1 MLEIAVLMALS
12 LLGAQQSPSPR
23 VEVTSDGM
31 TVVHQPQTHILV
43 ARVDEDGS
51 VSTACATGEEE
62 VKALLVA
69 KTPKKG
75 K

>member
-12 LLGAQQSPSPR
+12 LVGAQQSPSPR
-23 VEVTSDGM
+23 VEVTNDGM
-31 TVVHQPQTHILV
+31 TVVHQPQTHVLV
-43 ARVDEDGS
+43 ARVEEDGS
-51 VSTACATGEEE
+51 LSTACAAREEE

-69 KTPKKG
+69 KASKKG

>member
-31 TVVHQPQTHILV
+31 TVVHQPQTHVLV
-43 ARVDEDGS
+43 ARVEEDGS
-51 VSTACATGEEE
+51 LSTACAAGEEE

-69 KTPKKG
+69 KASTKG

>member
-23 VEVTSDGM
+23 VEITSDGM
-31 TVVHQPQTHILV
+31 TVVHQPQSHVLV
-43 ARVDEDGS
+43 ARVEDDGTL
-51 VSTACATGEEE
+51 STACAAGEED
-62 VKALLVA
+62 VKALLA
-69 KTPKKG
+69 SKAPKKG